1 MYYIESYND
10 QFQEIAH
17 YRKMP
22 QMMPWV
28 GKSYGDV
35 KVKKILFIGES
46 HYLPEN
52 SKIHKDSEK
61 WYKINYKEM
70 KPTELIWTSTA
81 KIIANKYGDVWN
93 DKGWNKAHNIYKN
106 IEEIIK
112 ITGSNLESKQ
122 MLEFCAFYNYFQRPA
137 QEKGQS
143 IIYDSKDLEV
153 ADEVFLKIVKTI
165 RPEYIFVTSS
175 KVWPYVK
182 EKSKELEIISD
193 FSPHPGCAWWNR
205 RAKKYGTNSDGKYLN
220 GKGKVIIFLKEHSV
234 FNTY

>member
-1 MYYIESYND
+1 MHYTESYND
-10 QFQEIAH
+10 QFQEIEH
-17 YRKMP
+17 YKKMP

-28 GKSYGDV
+28 GKSYGDDN
-35 KVKKILFIGES
+35 VKKILFIGES
-46 HYLPEN
+46 HYLDLDSE
-52 SKIHKDSEK
+52 IHKKSK
-61 WYKINYKEM
+61 LWYSSSSQ
-70 KPTELIWTSTA
+70 ELIPKEKDWTNTVLNINEG
-81 KIIANKYGDVWN
+81 KNRKYPSS
-93 DKGWNKAHNIYKN
+93 AQFSIYGN
-106 IEEIIK
+106 IEKVI
-112 ITGSNLESKQ
+112 LELYNPTDTEN
-122 MLEFCAFYNYFQRPA
+122 MLQYCAFYNYFQRPA